1 MKTMFK
7 VEERVYTDCEGRNSE
22 WTVSNQYV
30 ATIEEAQAI
39 ADEIKADMVHSGDY
53 KIIATTI
60 DEETFS
66 VTDEV
71 VKEFDMFKATAKE
84 RAKERIAGYQ
94 KKIEEIEASKKNCKT
109 EKGIAR
115 KNKEIEDYK
124 RYIANESRWI

>member
-22 WTVSNQYV
+22 WTTSNRYV
-30 ATIEEAQAI
+30 ATVEEAQAI

-60 DEETFS
+60 DEATFS

-71 VKEFDMFKATAKE
+71 VKEFNMFKAK
-84 RAKERIAGYQ
+84 AKERIAGYQ

-115 KNKEIEDYK
+115 KDKEIEDYK